1 MAELISISD
10 LEVAWSIM
18 TKRPQAVTSLLEIY
32 LKPTSGYV
40 KLQFLPNNFP
50 LINSTTDDLMH
61 ALIELYV
68 ESRVTTK
75 VVKPKSIDNNKLIFP
90 SHNTKPEFDKSVP
103 ENLDYLL
110 KTWEENNFD
119 CATVFPY
126 KGWQGNKIFII
137 GDPGYGKTNTAFNW
151 FLRCMKKYRENAYQG
166 FLPIIVAAKTLA
178 HFIDDNTG
186 LNEAIKFEICRLIDL
201 NDRKDKALINN
212 LCAILDEAVL
222 NNRLFLVLDGLD
234 EVAKDKQEKLDN
246 AIVSWSGPILLISRM
261 NNFEFFSCFPATPC
275 WLLLEMES
283 TNTFLKKWGEYQN
296 IDNIQKFLKDNLK
309 LGNFLR
315 VPLLAVIAC
324 RLFAKTNLDVPN
336 STFLLMALVKDLL
349 KSYNDDDDDADTNDL
364 VTLLAHVAAKTFT
377 GDRWSITRGQFIKIG
392 KDKAIEL
399 SVDINKFF
407 KFIIKSGSLLTK
419 TDVYKNEFE
428 ILHQSL
434 IEVLVAEGL
443 LNEIRNKK
451 DLLSQNQDSI
461 YLNRLMKINM
471 QKGGTYVA
479 IYFYLKDLIDKKN

>member
-61 ALIELYV
+61 ALIELSV

-90 SHNTKPEFDKSVP
+90 SHSTK
-103 ENLDYLL
+103 LDYLL
-110 KTWEENNFD
+110 TTWEENNFE
-119 CATVFPY
+119 CATGFPY

-166 FLPIIVAAKTLA
+166 FLPSIVAAKNLA
-178 HFIDDNTG
+178 DFIDDNTG
-186 LNEAIKFEICRLIDL
+186 LKEAIKFEICRLIDL
-201 NDRKDKALINN
+201 DDRQDKALKNN

-222 NNRLFLVLDGLD
+222 NNRLFVILDGLD
-234 EVAKDKQEKLDN
+234 EVAKNKQEKLNN

-261 NNFEFFSCFPATPC
+261 NNFEFFSCFPATPR
-275 WLLLEMES
+275 WILLEMES
-283 TNTFLKKWGEYQN
+283 TNTFLEKWGIYQK
-296 IDNIQKFLKDNLK
+296 IDNIQKVLKDNRE
-309 LGNFLR
+309 LGQILR

-349 KSYNDDDDDADTNDL
+349 KSYDDNDADTNDL

-377 GDRWSITRGQFIKIG
+377 GDRWSITREQFIKIG

-434 IEVLVAEGL
+434 IEVLVAEGY

-461 YLNRLMKINM
+461 YLNRLMEIYH
-471 QKGGTYVA
+471 QKGELSCP
-479 IYFYLKDLIDKKN
+479 IYYYLKDLIDKKN